1 MEGQG
6 ECRVD
11 IIDTATGC
19 QELKDFIDAQT
30 VPTTY
35 VLGPGTFVCPRLDSG
50 RGIDISEGKDVV
62 IQGQGDTS
70 TVLDLDQLGR
80 LAFVVGSLECRNLKV
95 QRGKVNI
102 ACVA

>member
-1 MEGQG
+1 M
-6 ECRVD
+6 VD
-11 IIDTATGC
+11 ITDTATGC

-50 RGIDISEGKDVV
+50 YNGRGIEISFGKDVV

-70 TVLDLDQLGR
+70 TVLDLGELGR
-80 LAFVVGSLECRNLKV
+80 LAFVVGSLECRHLKV

-102 ACVA
+102 ACVG